1 MRRTAIIAI
10 SALLAATACTRSK
23 DAKEILDAEGYTD
36 IRTTGYAAFEC
47 GRNDWSATGFT
58 ATSITGYH
66 VDGVVCCGMVKSCTV
81 RITRVKRRQ

>member
-36 IRTTGYAAFEC
+36 IRTTGYAAFRC
-47 GRNDWSATGFT
+47 GRDDWSATGFS
-58 ATSITGYH
+58 ATSQAGSR
-66 VDGVVCCGMVKSCTV
+66 VDGVVCCGMTKSCTV
-81 RITRVKRRQ
+81 RITRVMRP